1 MDAWEYC
8 KTKEEELKQRGLE
21 GWEVYAIYHYGTTTY
36 YMKRKKISSAI
47 SMKRRKTKLV
57 FMFGSD
63 M

>member
-36 YMKRKKISSAI
+36 YMKRKKNLICNI
-47 SMKRRKTKLV
+47 HEKEEN
-57 FMFGSD
+57 
-63 M
+63 